1 MALSA
6 FGSLREGKDG
16 ELKNSPMYS
25 SGPLFRGSIFE
36 IVGEFEFSR
45 VHMADVIC
53 AEVFFLFF
61 FLLVFPKSFLWKFFS
76 MEIEGHDK
84 IAPRNEPKRHFR
96 FNCTALVAIIS
107 NNLEHISSHENYEY
121 Q

>member
-1 MALSA
+1 
-6 FGSLREGKDG
+6 
-16 ELKNSPMYS
+16 
-25 SGPLFRGSIFE
+25 
-36 IVGEFEFSR
+36 
-45 VHMADVIC
+45 
-53 AEVFFLFF
+53 
-61 FLLVFPKSFLWKFFS
+61 